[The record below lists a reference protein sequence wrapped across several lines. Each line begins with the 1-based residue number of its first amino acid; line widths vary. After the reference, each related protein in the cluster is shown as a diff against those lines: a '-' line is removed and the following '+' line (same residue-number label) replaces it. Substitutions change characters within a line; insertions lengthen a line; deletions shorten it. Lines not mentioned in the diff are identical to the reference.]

1 MADFDRAFAAL
12 LGNEGAYTVD
22 DGGPTMWGITQA
34 VARANGYTGD
44 MQALPQA
51 TAKQIARSAYWNP
64 IQGDSL
70 PDLLAFQVFDAAYNS
85 GVTPAVIWL
94 QQAAGVK
101 ADGNLGPVTM
111 AAIQGANPYQL
122 IGRFDAYRLIYLA
135 SLSVWPT
142 YSKGWV
148 RRIANNQLKAF
159 A

>member
-22 DGGPTMWGITQA
+22 NGGPTMWGITQA

-64 IQGDSL
+64 IHGDSL

-85 GVTPAVIWL
+85 GVTPAALWL
-94 QQAAGVK
+94 QQSLGVK
-101 ADGNLGPVTM
+101 VDGNIGPLTL
-111 AAIQGANPYQL
+111 AAISAANPLQL
-122 IGRFDAYRLIYLA
+122 VARFDAYRLLYMA
-135 SLSVWPT
+135 SLSVWPD
-142 YSKGWV
+142 YGKGWA
-148 RRIANNQLKAF
+148 RRIANNLLKAT